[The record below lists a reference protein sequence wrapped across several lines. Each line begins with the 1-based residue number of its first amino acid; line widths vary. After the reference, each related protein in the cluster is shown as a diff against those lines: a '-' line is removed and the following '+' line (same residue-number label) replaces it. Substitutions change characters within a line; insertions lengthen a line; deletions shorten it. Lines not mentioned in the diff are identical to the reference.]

1 MKGFDLNHIIFIF
14 SLYNWFTASNWIIF
28 AVVVR
33 KQRLNGYDKKLI

>member
-14 SLYNWFTASNWIIF
+14 SLYNWFTALNWIIF